1 MKDNTVEIDHTVVP
15 SRLNFARNFNV
26 AVPFIDAHVNQ
37 GRGHKAAI
45 KTADITWTYQDLYNH
60 VNKVGKHLLAE
71 GIKPGERLM
80 MVVRD
85 CPEFIA
91 LFFGAI
97 KVGIIPAPVNTLLRK
112 KDYIYLISDCGCA
125 GFIYSSQFSEIVEPA
140 VSACKH
146 KPAYV
151 ATIENL
157 FEQAGSYNGHLEPA
171 VKTHFDDCFWLYSSG
186 STGNPKGV
194 VHPHRSMVCT
204 SERFAVNTIGLKEK
218 DTVFSVS
225 KLFHSYGFGNAMTF
239 PLWVGATIVLS
250 DEKVTPQMSF
260 KMIERFRPTVFFGVP
275 TLYAQQLRKM
285 ETSEPNLSSLRLCI
299 SAGEALPGDVLRRWI
314 ERTENVIID
323 GLGSTE
329 NLHIFISNKEE
340 DYKFGTSGKP
350 VSGYRV
356 KLVDE
361 LENEITKPE
370 EIGTVWVKGE
380 SAARLYWNNPEKTA
394 ATMKGEWL
402 NTGDMY
408 YRDSEGYYHNA
419 GRGDDMMKVGGLWCS
434 PFEIE
439 ARLIEHPKILEA
451 AVVGQVDEEGLTKPA
466 AYVVLNDLQDAGE
479 ETEKALINHCQE
491 GLSHYKYPRWF
502 YFVDDLPKTAT
513 GKIQRFRLRKRL

>member
-1 MKDNTVEIDHTVVP
+1 
-15 SRLNFARNFNV
+15 
-26 AVPFIDAHVNQ
+26 
-37 GRGHKAAI
+37 
-45 KTADITWTYQDLYNH
+45 
-60 VNKVGKHLLAE
+60 
-71 GIKPGERLM
+71 
-80 MVVRD
+80 
-85 CPEFIA
+85 
-91 LFFGAI
+91 
-97 KVGIIPAPVNTLLRK
+97 
-112 KDYIYLISDCGCA
+112 
-125 GFIYSSQFSEIVEPA
+125 
-140 VSACKH
+140 
-146 KPAYV
+146 
-151 ATIENL
+151 
-157 FEQAGSYNGHLEPA
+157 
-171 VKTHFDDCFWLYSSG
+171 
-186 STGNPKGV
+186 
-194 VHPHRSMVCT
+194 
-204 SERFAVNTIGLKEK
+204 
-218 DTVFSVS
+218 
-225 KLFHSYGFGNAMTF
+225 
-239 PLWVGATIVLS
+239 
-250 DEKVTPQMSF
+250 MSF

-350 VSGYRV
+350 VSGYQV

-361 LENEITKPE
+361 LENEIKKPE

-419 GRGDDMMKVGGLWCS
+419 GRGDDMLKVGGLWCS

-451 AVVGQVDEEGLTKPA
+451 AVVGQVDEEGLIKPA

-479 ETEKALINHCQE
+479 ETEKALINHCRE
-491 GLSHYKYPRWF
+491 GLAHYKYPRWF
-502 YFVDDLPKTAT
+502 YFLDDLPKTAT
-513 GKIQRFRLRKRL
+513 GKIQRFRLRARL

>member
-1 MKDNTVEIDHTVVP
+1 M
-15 SRLNFARNFNV
+15 L
-26 AVPFIDAHVNQ
+26 Q
-37 GRGHKAAI
+37 GGRGRKERKEREVWDRVRPALPSGADGGPRTCTSSLRKALSCLSAATTTLAGRSSSLCYQQACRSAAI

-151 ATIENL
+151 ATIETL

-329 NLHIFISNKEE
+329 NLHIF
-340 DYKFGTSGKP
+340 
-350 VSGYRV
+350 V
-356 KLVDE
+356 K
-361 LENEITKPE
+361 
-370 EIGTVWVKGE
+370 
-380 SAARLYWNNPEKTA
+380 
-394 ATMKGEWL
+394 
-402 NTGDMY
+402 
-408 YRDSEGYYHNA
+408 
-419 GRGDDMMKVGGLWCS
+419 
-434 PFEIE
+434 
-439 ARLIEHPKILEA
+439 
-451 AVVGQVDEEGLTKPA
+451 
-466 AYVVLNDLQDAGE
+466 
-479 ETEKALINHCQE
+479 
-491 GLSHYKYPRWF
+491 
-502 YFVDDLPKTAT
+502 
-513 GKIQRFRLRKRL
+513 